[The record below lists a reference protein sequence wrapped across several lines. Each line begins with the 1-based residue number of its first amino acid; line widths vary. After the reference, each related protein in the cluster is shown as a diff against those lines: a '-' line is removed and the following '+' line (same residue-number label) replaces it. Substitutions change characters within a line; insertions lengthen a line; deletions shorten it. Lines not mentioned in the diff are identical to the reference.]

1 MQSAQQKILT
11 LIIIAL
17 LTISCTQ
24 KQQPEQ
30 TLPKQKPAVTKKEP
44 IAPKPQIPTEQ
55 TTKSEMITIPSG
67 KFIMGCKPSEKTCTK
82 NEKHHSEIELS
93 EYQIDKYEVTI
104 ANYEKCIDAGACNNS
119 DLTKKHYGTNS
130 DYNKCDIGSKKD
142 SNLPANC
149 ISWFGADAYCKWQ
162 DKQLPTEA
170 QWEKAARGDDGRSYP
185 WGDADP
191 KECDKV
197 VMGDESGNGCGT
209 ESSFAAGSKEA
220 DKSPYGVFDMAG
232 NVKEWTSDYY
242 DKHFYKRS
250 AKTDP
255 TVTNKAK
262 YRSVRGG
269 AFTNHMAA
277 SFMISKRSYFIPVN
291 WDSSIGFRC
300 AK

>member
-82 NEKHHSEIELS
+82 NEKHHGEI
-93 EYQIDKYEVTI
+93 D
-104 ANYEKCIDAGACNNS
+104 N
-119 DLTKKHYGTNS
+119 
-130 DYNKCDIGSKKD
+130 
-142 SNLPANC
+142 
-149 ISWFGADAYCKWQ
+149 
-162 DKQLPTEA
+162 
-170 QWEKAARGDDGRSYP
+170 
-185 WGDADP
+185 
-191 KECDKV
+191 
-197 VMGDESGNGCGT
+197 
-209 ESSFAAGSKEA
+209 
-220 DKSPYGVFDMAG
+220 MAG
-232 NVKEWTSDYY
+232 NVKEWTNDYY

-250 AKTDP
+250 AKTNP
-255 TVTNKAK
+255 SVTKEAK